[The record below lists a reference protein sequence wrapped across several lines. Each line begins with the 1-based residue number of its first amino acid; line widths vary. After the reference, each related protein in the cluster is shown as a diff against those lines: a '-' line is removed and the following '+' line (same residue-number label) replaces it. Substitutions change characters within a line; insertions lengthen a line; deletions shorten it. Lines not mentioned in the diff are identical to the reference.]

1 MKKLIL
7 AFLKKKGYSITKINK
22 FDLTPDIVEKDFWE
36 IYDFCKPFT
45 MTSIERMYSLYCS
58 VNFVIRNK
66 IKGDFVECGVWK
78 GGSAMLIAKML
89 SKYNENDRKIFLYDT
104 FEGMSAPTEMDKDI
118 LGGQADIRMQNSLK
132 SDQNSI
138 WCYSSI
144 DEVKRNLLKT
154 GFSIDNII
162 MIKGK
167 VEDTLPGSILP
178 DSIALLRLDTDFY
191 ESTLHELNHLYPL
204 LIIDGVLIID
214 DYGHWQGCKQAVDE
228 YFEKEKVKMLLNRI
242 DYTGRIGVKTS
253 VISKS

>member
-1 MKKLIL
+1 MKKLII
-7 AFLKKKGYSITKINK
+7 AFLKKNGYSISKINT
-22 FDLTPDIVEKDFWE
+22 FDSTLDIVEKDFWE
-36 IYDFCKPFT
+36 VYGFCKPYT

-58 VNFVIRNK
+58 VNFIIRNE

-89 SKYNENDRKIFLYDT
+89 SNYKENNRKIFLYDT
-104 FEGMSAPTEMDKDI
+104 FEGMSEPTEMDKDI
-118 LGGQADIRMQNSLK
+118 LGGEANIRMQNSLK

-144 DEVKRNLLKT
+144 EEVKENLRTT
-154 GFSIDNII
+154 GFALSNIN

-167 VEDTLPGSILP
+167 VEDTIPGTMPP
-178 DSIALLRLDTDFY
+178 DTIALLRLDTDFY

-204 LIIDGVLIID
+204 LNTDGVLIID
-214 DYGHWQGCKQAVDE
+214 DYGHWQGCKKAVDE

-242 DYTGRIGVKTS
+242 DYTGRVGIKTS
-253 VISKS
+253 GNKV